1 MPIHEVD
8 HSVGCKPGEI
18 AGVVNALQTDE
29 LLPGNSPRTVG
40 DEA

>member
-1 MPIHEVD
+1 MPIDGVG
-8 HSVGCKPGEI
+8 HSVGCKLSELS
-18 AGVVNALQTDE
+18 GVVNALQTDE

>member
-1 MPIHEVD
+1 MELTN
-8 HSVGCKPGEI
+8 SVGCKPAEMF
-18 AGVVNALQTDE
+18 GVVNALQTDE